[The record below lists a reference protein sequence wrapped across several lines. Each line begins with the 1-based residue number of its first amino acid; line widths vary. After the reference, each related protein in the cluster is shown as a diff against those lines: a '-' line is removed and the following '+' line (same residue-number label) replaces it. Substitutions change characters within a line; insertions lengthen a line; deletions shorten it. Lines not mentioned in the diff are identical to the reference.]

1 MNLKQIIYDKKN
13 KTVLPQKLL
22 QKVKKPKKTEKQK
35 TKKGTKINQEE
46 KEKRNDMPQDSIKE
60 KYFFHF
66 FD

>member
-1 MNLKQIIYDKKN
+1 MIKKN
-13 KTVLPQKLL
+13 KTVLPQKIVAKSKKK
-22 QKVKKPKKTEKQK
+22 QKKKTEKQK

>member
-1 MNLKQIIYDKKN
+1 MIKKN
-13 KTVLPQKLL
+13 KTVLPQKIVA
-22 QKVKKPKKTEKQK
+22 KSKKKNKTEKQK